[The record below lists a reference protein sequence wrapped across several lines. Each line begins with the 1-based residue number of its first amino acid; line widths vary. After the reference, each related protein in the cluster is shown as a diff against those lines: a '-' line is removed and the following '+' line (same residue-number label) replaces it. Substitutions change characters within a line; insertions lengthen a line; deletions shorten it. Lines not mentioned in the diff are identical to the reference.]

1 MKSRNAISILF
12 VISAIFVSCT
22 DLYFYEYAD
31 IQPGAG
37 PTNADPVVSIRAEQ
51 SPDNV
56 WNLTFTYDEN
66 GSAEKDVYVH
76 ANKPVESNFTV
87 DLTSAGEDF
96 VREYSEAKDV
106 EYELLPAAFYRF
118 ASGDYIDVQRG
129 SEKSQVNKLTI
140 YSKNTLGNVL
150 EPGRYLLPIVAT
162 SFTQELKDTT
172 IIVDVTIREKFE
184 DPDGFELY
192 TGDDMFTVFYLN
204 TSSFDPRLA
213 YDMVLMTS
221 YSASDP
227 QYGLGNIVNLRTSSV
242 DYDENTGMVSV
253 LPSADMRYI
262 LEHWTERG
270 LPVQETGR
278 KVCLCIE
285 GGGKGIGFCNFTD
298 TQIEDFVSSVKRL
311 VDTYG
316 LDGINLWDRN
326 SGYDKAAE
334 NGFPEM
340 NRTSYPKLI
349 KALKEALGED
359 KLLTL
364 TDYEEPTEYFHDAE
378 SMGGIAPG
386 DYLDYAWSGYCSESE
401 PVQIVD
407 PWHQGL
413 SMVSSLHPRK
423 PIAGLAQ
430 DKYGCIIATRYTATT
445 TVEWLCT
452 GYITEWVEHGY
463 NPSGITVYYDIS
475 SNLQDRYE
483 ASMNRYPDYILRAW
497 FNEPEYQMNSS
508 RLDKDVINE
517 ETNNQYDKWVKD
529 W

>member
-1 MKSRNAISILF
+1 MKSINAFILLF
-12 VISAIFVSCT
+12 VMSVAFASCT
-22 DLYFYEYAD
+22 DLDYHEYTD
-31 IQPGAG
+31 IKPDMDSVNGNPAI
-37 PTNADPVVSIRAEQ
+37 SLRAEQ

-56 WNLTFTYDEN
+56 WNLTFTYGEN
-66 GSAEKDVYVH
+66 GSAEKNVYIH
-76 ANKPVESNFTV
+76 SNKPVESNFTV

-96 VREYSEAKDV
+96 VKEYSETNGV
-106 EYELLPAAFYRF
+106 EYKLLPTAYYRF

-129 SEKSQVNKLTI
+129 SEKSSANKLTI
-140 YSKNTLGNVL
+140 YSRNTLGNVL
-150 EPGRYLLPIVAT
+150 EPGRYLLPIVAS
-162 SFTQELKDTT
+162 SFTQELDDTT
-172 IIVDVTIREKFE
+172 VIVDVTIRERFK
-184 DPDGFELY
+184 DPDGYELY
-192 TGDDMFTVFYLN
+192 TGEDMFTVFYLN

-213 YDMVLMTS
+213 YDLILIHNLDNT
-221 YSASDP
+221 YHR
-227 QYGLGNIVNLRTSSV
+227 GLGNIVNLRTSSV
-242 DYDENTGMVSV
+242 DYDENTGKVSV

-298 TQIEDFVSSVKRL
+298 TQIEDFVSSAKRI

-326 SGYDKAAE
+326 SGYDKAVE

-364 TDYEEPTEYFHDAE
+364 TDYEEPTEYFYDTE

-407 PWHQGL
+407 PWHQGQ
-413 SMVSSLHPRK
+413 SPVSALHPRQ
-423 PIAGLAQ
+423 PIAGLSP
-430 DKYGCIIATRYTATT
+430 DKYGCIHATWYTNESLAQPET
-445 TVEWLCT
+445 
-452 GYITEWVEHGY
+452 ITDWVQKEF
-463 NPSGITVYYDIS
+463 NTNGITVYYDIR
-475 SNLQDRYE
+475 SNLQDKYE
-483 ASMNRYPDYILRAW
+483 SGGCWNPGYILTY
-497 FNEPEYQMNSS
+497 FLNDLNLGIDLY
-508 RLDKDVINE
+508 RLDNTVHGGNL
-517 ETNNQYDKWVKD
+517 TYNKWVKD

>member
-66 GSAEKDVYVH
+66 GSAEKDVYVL
-76 ANKPVESNFTV
+76 ANKPVKSNFTV

-140 YSKNTLGNVL
+140 YSTNTLGNVL

-162 SFTQELKDTT
+162 SFTQDLNDST

-192 TGDDMFTVFYLN
+192 TGEDMFTVFYLN
-204 TSSFDPRLA
+204 TSVYDPRLA
-213 YDMVLMTS
+213 YDMVLRTN
-221 YSASDP
+221 YADASAP

-242 DYDENTGMVSV
+242 DYDESTGKVSV
-253 LPSADMRYI
+253 MPSADMRYI
-262 LEHWTERG
+262 LEHWTERV

-285 GGGKGIGFCNFTD
+285 GGGMGIGFCNFSD
-298 TQIEDFVSSVKRL
+298 SQIEDFVSSVKRL
-311 VDTYG
+311 VDNYWV
-316 LDGINLWDRN
+316 DGINLWDRN
-326 SGYDKAAE
+326 AGYDKAVE
-334 NGFPEM
+334 NGFPDM
-340 NRTSYPKLI
+340 NKTSYPKLI
-349 KALKEALGED
+349 KALREALGED

-364 TDYEEPTEYFHDAE
+364 TDYEEPTEYFHDVEA
-378 SMGGIAPG
+378 MGGIEPG
-386 DYLDYAWSGYCSESE
+386 QYLDYAWSGYCSENE

-407 PWHQGL
+407 PWHQGQKP
-413 SMVSSLHPRK
+413 VSELHPRK
-423 PIAGLAQ
+423 PIAGLSPER
-430 DKYGCIIATRYTATT
+430 YGCVHATWYIGGKAMSDS
-445 TVEWLCT
+445 
-452 GYITEWVEHGY
+452 ITEWVKAGFSQ
-463 NPSGITVYYDIS
+463 SGITVYYDIRS
-475 SNLQDRYE
+475 IIQDKFEGGDNNPGYV
-483 ASMNRYPDYILRAW
+483 LRAW
-497 FNEPEYQMNSS
+497 FDNSRLQINSS
-508 RLDKDVINE
+508 RLMNFQGPHNPSG
-517 ETNNQYDKWVKD
+517 TSYNKWTKD

>member
-66 GSAEKDVYVH
+66 GSAEKDVYVL

-140 YSKNTLGNVL
+140 YSTNTLGNVL

-162 SFTQELKDTT
+162 SFTQDLNDST

-192 TGDDMFTVFYLN
+192 TGEDMFTVFYLN
-204 TSSFDPRLA
+204 TSVYDPRLA
-213 YDMVLMTS
+213 YDMVLRTN
-221 YSASDP
+221 YADASAP

-242 DYDENTGMVSV
+242 DYDESTGKVSV
-253 LPSADMRYI
+253 MPSADMRYI
-262 LEHWTERG
+262 LEHWTERV

-285 GGGKGIGFCNFTD
+285 GGGMGIGFCNFSD
-298 TQIEDFVSSVKRL
+298 SQIEDFVSSVKRL
-311 VDTYG
+311 VDNYWV
-316 LDGINLWDRN
+316 DGINLWDRN
-326 SGYDKAAE
+326 AGYDKAVE
-334 NGFPEM
+334 NGFPDM
-340 NRTSYPKLI
+340 NKTSYPKLI
-349 KALKEALGED
+349 KALREALGED

-364 TDYEEPTEYFHDAE
+364 TDYEEPTEYFHDVEA
-378 SMGGIAPG
+378 MGGIEPG
-386 DYLDYAWSGYCSESE
+386 QYLDYAWSGYCSENE

-407 PWHQGL
+407 PWHQGQKP
-413 SMVSSLHPRK
+413 VSELHPRK
-423 PIAGLAQ
+423 PIAGLSPER
-430 DKYGCIIATRYTATT
+430 YGCVHATWYIGGKAMSDS
-445 TVEWLCT
+445 
-452 GYITEWVEHGY
+452 ITEWVKAGFSQ
-463 NPSGITVYYDIS
+463 SGITVYYDIRS
-475 SNLQDRYE
+475 IIQDKFEGGDNNPGYV
-483 ASMNRYPDYILRAW
+483 LRAW
-497 FNEPEYQMNSS
+497 FDNSRLQINSS
-508 RLDKDVINE
+508 RLMNFQGPHNPSG
-517 ETNNQYDKWVKD
+517 TSYNKWTKD

>member
-66 GSAEKDVYVH
+66 GSAEKDVYVL
-76 ANKPVESNFTV
+76 ANKPVKSNFTV

-96 VREYSEAKDV
+96 VREYSEAKEV

-140 YSKNTLGNVL
+140 YSTNTLGNVL

-162 SFTQELKDTT
+162 SFTQDLNDST

-192 TGDDMFTVFYLN
+192 TGEDMFTVFYLN
-204 TSSFDPRLA
+204 TSVYDPRLA
-213 YDMVLMTS
+213 YDMVLRTN
-221 YSASDP
+221 YADASAP

-242 DYDENTGMVSV
+242 DYDESTGKVSV
-253 LPSADMRYI
+253 MPSADMRYI
-262 LEHWTERG
+262 LEHWTERV

-285 GGGKGIGFCNFTD
+285 GGGMGIGFCNFSD
-298 TQIEDFVSSVKRL
+298 SQIEDFVSSVKRL
-311 VDTYG
+311 VDNYWV
-316 LDGINLWDRN
+316 DGINLWDRN
-326 SGYDKAAE
+326 AGYDKAVE
-334 NGFPEM
+334 NGFPDM
-340 NRTSYPKLI
+340 NKTSYPKLI
-349 KALKEALGED
+349 KALREALGED

-364 TDYEEPTEYFHDAE
+364 TDYEEPTEYFHDVEA
-378 SMGGIAPG
+378 MGGIEPG
-386 DYLDYAWSGYCSESE
+386 QYLDYAWSGYCSENE

-407 PWHQGL
+407 PWHQGQKP
-413 SMVSSLHPRK
+413 VSELHPRK
-423 PIAGLAQ
+423 PIAGLSPER
-430 DKYGCIIATRYTATT
+430 YGCVHATWYIGGKAMSDS
-445 TVEWLCT
+445 
-452 GYITEWVEHGY
+452 ITEWVKAGFSQ
-463 NPSGITVYYDIS
+463 SGITVYYDIRS
-475 SNLQDRYE
+475 IIQDKFEGGDNNPGYV
-483 ASMNRYPDYILRAW
+483 LRAW
-497 FNEPEYQMNSS
+497 FDNSRLQINSS
-508 RLDKDVINE
+508 RLMNFQGPHNPSG
-517 ETNNQYDKWVKD
+517 TSYNKWTKD